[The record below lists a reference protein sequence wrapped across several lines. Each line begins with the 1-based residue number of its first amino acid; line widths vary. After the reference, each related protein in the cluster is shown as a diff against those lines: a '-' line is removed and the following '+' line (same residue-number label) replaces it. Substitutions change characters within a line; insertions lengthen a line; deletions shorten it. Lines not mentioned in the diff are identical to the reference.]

1 MEETVGLKDFE
12 GFKDAIVNA
21 DNYIDGLGIRRIKL
35 CEKILEIN
43 ESTLRSLLKSK
54 MRYEISKDTLI
65 SCYKLYM
72 LQPENK
78 KENYKNFFEGNIEV
92 YIKDI
97 NIEEC
102 RNKLYEMIPLHKKNE
117 AEELAQILPMDEDK
131 LEEPDPVIADDEKE
145 VEELE
150 HDLTEDEDRAEEPA
164 PIAIVDERES
174 EEQEEKGYDAQEI
187 QMIDSPDNNMEETPA
202 GEISEPIENG
212 EKQKMGDL
220 LLCQFMDFLNDCLR
234 DKMISPHT
242 KEETEKL
249 GHDLSMD
256 ENKTEEPAPIAI
268 VDERESEEQEEKGSD
283 AQEIQMIDPPNNNME
298 EISIGEMIEPVE
310 KVKEQREAPMP
321 VCQFMDFL
329 NDCLGVYYEFELL
342 DWSEKKYFKIQ
353 YRKKIDGNA
362 EGKEWNVMA
371 AFDMRDSISEIDEI
385 FLEIIDKVNMIW
397 FIIKRKDDIGDLSY
411 FLWRKKI
418 PQFYEKDVFETNG
431 DKIYISQNASGIR
444 WKQLINGR
452 YPVRKK

>member
-1 MEETVGLKDFE
+1 
-12 GFKDAIVNA
+12 
-21 DNYIDGLGIRRIKL
+21 
-35 CEKILEIN
+35 
-43 ESTLRSLLKSK
+43 
-54 MRYEISKDTLI
+54 
-65 SCYKLYM
+65 
-72 LQPENK
+72 
-78 KENYKNFFEGNIEV
+78 
-92 YIKDI
+92 
-97 NIEEC
+97 
-102 RNKLYEMIPLHKKNE
+102 
-117 AEELAQILPMDEDK
+117 MDEDK

-150 HDLTEDEDRAEEPA
+150 HDLPEDEDRAEEPA

-174 EEQEEKGYDAQEI
+174 EEQEEKGSDAQEI

>member
-21 DNYIDGLGIRRIKL
+21 DNYIDGLGIRRIRL

-131 LEEPDPVIADDEKE
+131 LEEP
-145 VEELE
+145 
-150 HDLTEDEDRAEEPA
+150 
-164 PIAIVDERES
+164 
-174 EEQEEKGYDAQEI
+174 
-187 QMIDSPDNNMEETPA
+187 
-202 GEISEPIENG
+202 
-212 EKQKMGDL
+212 
-220 LLCQFMDFLNDCLR
+220 
-234 DKMISPHT
+234 
-242 KEETEKL
+242 
-249 GHDLSMD
+249 
-256 ENKTEEPAPIAI
+256 APIAI

-298 EISIGEMIEPVE
+298 EISVGEMIEPVE

-397 FIIKRKDDIGDLSY
+397 FIIKSKDDIGDLSY

>member
-150 HDLTEDEDRAEEPA
+150 HDLPEDEDRA
-164 PIAIVDERES
+164 
-174 EEQEEKGYDAQEI
+174 
-187 QMIDSPDNNMEETPA
+187 
-202 GEISEPIENG
+202 
-212 EKQKMGDL
+212 
-220 LLCQFMDFLNDCLR
+220 
-234 DKMISPHT
+234 
-242 KEETEKL
+242 
-249 GHDLSMD
+249 
-256 ENKTEEPAPIAI
+256 EEPAPIAI